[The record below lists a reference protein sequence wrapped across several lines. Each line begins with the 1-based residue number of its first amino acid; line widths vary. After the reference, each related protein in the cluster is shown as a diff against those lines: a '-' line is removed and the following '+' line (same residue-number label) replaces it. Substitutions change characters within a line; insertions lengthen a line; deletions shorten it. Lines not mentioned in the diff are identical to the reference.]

1 MAIGLHGSLS
11 WGYPLRWHSED
22 RHTGWGGPALRSSVA
37 MGGGRRNISG
47 VSLELEG
54 KQLQRSGSL
63 ESLGWQTTAG
73 WIPLHHRGT
82 LCCFTKQGAGR
93 HLRALLSLSAADI
106 NLERMRWGQAEVNIN
121 ELKHW
126 AQAFFKYLFFLKLYL
141 NSFIL
146 MVLENEVP
154 SLFYKWLSQLV
165 CFPNRT
171 HIK

>member
-1 MAIGLHGSLS
+1 MGPCLGATLFDDTVKTATPGEVDLHLGAQSP
-11 WGYPLRWHSED
+11 WVVEEE
-22 RHTGWGGPALRSSVA
+22 TFQ
-37 MGGGRRNISG
+37 

-106 NLERMRWGQAEVNIN
+106 NLERMQ
-121 ELKHW
+121 
-126 AQAFFKYLFFLKLYL
+126 
-141 NSFIL
+141 
-146 MVLENEVP
+146 
-154 SLFYKWLSQLV
+154 
-165 CFPNRT
+165 
-171 HIK
+171 